1 MRIEL
6 QLALLRDAG
15 VAAGGGIRRDVHLAV
30 LLGLFGRIAGKM
42 PGHGIVRRPLLAHQI
57 ERDHG
62 KLRRA
67 AALQKQDLVCVRHGQ
82 RSAETRLHILKNI
95 RKGLTSVTHLHHG
108 HAGTAVTQQLLLNLL
123 KHGQRQHGTSSGRTD
138 GPAEKLNVSLRVTEI
153 ASRGQNSSHAAHS
166 AWIEKSLTRSAKRV
180 KPNPPQAFDRK
191 RQRF

>member
-108 HAGTAVTQQLLLNLL
+108 HARAMVIEQFRLRLTEHFL
-123 KHGQRQHGTSSGRTD
+123 RQDRRSGRKIERFTS
-138 GPAEKLNVSLRVTEI
+138 GHGNRLQGSKFI
-153 ASRGQNSSHAAHS
+153 ACS
-166 AWIEKSLTRSAKRV
+166 AFRM
-180 KPNPPQAFDRK
+180 D
-191 RQRF
+191 